1 MVILRVAVLRQ
12 TATAHATVPAM
23 NKLKLWMQAA
33 STAEQ
38 EDLAKRVSTSRAY
51 LYHLA
56 ADAGSPYRREP
67 KPILAAQIER
77 ETVRMAAK
85 TAGRLPIVYRTDLV
99 SACHQ
104 CEFARKCLGA
114 KVIGKP

>member
-1 MVILRVAVLRQ
+1 
-12 TATAHATVPAM
+12 M
-23 NKLKLWMQAA
+23 NKMKLWMQAA

-38 EDLAKRVSTSRAY
+38 EELATRVSTSRAY

-56 ADAGSPYRREP
+56 ADAGSTYRREP

-77 ETVRMAAK
+77 ATVLMAKKAS
-85 TAGRLPIVYRTDLV
+85 GRLPIVYRTDLV
-99 SACHQ
+99 SACRQ

-114 KVIGKP
+114 KVIGKA